1 MYLAE
6 LVKIQQSGSLVI
18 GEVTSE
24 TAVVGGNLLTHE
36 QCGIIAERL
45 GWTTWDKKS
54 WEIIDK
60 TNKFIKGLAKHL
72 TNMDIINGTTITF
85 LNRRISNSM
94 KYFDRIK
101 IEGNGWDLTILYG
114 MPGSGGTYALYDGTD
129 NNRKPAAT
137 ARSLKQL
144 IEIINTEYN

>member
-1 MYLAE
+1 M
-6 LVKIQQSGSLVI
+6 
-18 GEVTSE
+18 
-24 TAVVGGNLLTHE
+24 
-36 QCGIIAERL
+36 
-45 GWTTWDKKS
+45 
-54 WEIIDK
+54 
-60 TNKFIKGLAKHL
+60 
-72 TNMDIINGTTITF
+72 
-85 LNRRISNSM
+85 NRRISNSM